1 MALPN
6 GAGGYQVGDGNVN
19 DPIIDLISAPVS
31 VTATATLT
39 VAQVLNGLILANSG
53 VTSTQT
59 YTLPTVTELEA
70 TLINSDRIGTAFS
83 FRVVNLG
90 TSSGTAVI
98 AAGTGLGEAVGP
110 LGDALTMNYADI
122 PNFPVS
128 TVVGHSGRLIAGKLA
143 RHIRNSSPVIG
154 GSPPD
159 AVKKETG
166 ATGNGFDTP
175 SERKP

>member
-39 VAQVLNGLILANSG
+39 VAQVLNGLILTNSG
-53 VTSTQT
+53 ITASQT
-59 YTLPTVTELEA
+59 YTLPTVSDLEA
-70 TLINSDRIGTAFS
+70 TLINADRIGTTFS

-98 AAGTGLGEAVGP
+98 AAGTGWTVSGS
-110 LGDALTMNYADI
+110 LTMTI
-122 PNFPVS
+122 PV
-128 TVVGHSGRLIAGKLA
+128 T
-143 RHIRNSSPVIG
+143 
-154 GSPPD
+154 
-159 AVKKETG
+159 TG
-166 ATGNGFDTP
+166 AMMIARKTSATGWTLY
-175 SERKP
+175 RVA